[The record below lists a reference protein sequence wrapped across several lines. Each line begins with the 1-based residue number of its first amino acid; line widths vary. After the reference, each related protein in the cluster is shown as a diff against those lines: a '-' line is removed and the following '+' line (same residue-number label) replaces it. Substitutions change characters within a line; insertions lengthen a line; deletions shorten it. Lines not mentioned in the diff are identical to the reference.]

1 MNIVNIRI
9 ATRIAVLSL
18 AGLILANCSG
28 TPRPFDPGY
37 RPAPATSFT
46 VYVRPGDTLSEIA
59 ERYRVS
65 EEDIVA
71 INGIT
76 NPDYILSGDQLYVPA
91 YGVGRAPARPNAAS
105 LQTQQV
111 SYQPSNS
118 WAAPRRSAGDVPS
131 TSERFLWPVS
141 GRVISGFGTGVNGE
155 RNDGVNI
162 IADRGTPFRAA
173 GAGTV
178 RYVGN
183 ELRGFGNLLLIQHD
197 DGFVTAYAHADRVTV
212 ERGQRVEA
220 GQFVGH
226 LGSTGDVSEPQLHF
240 EIRQGTRPVDP
251 SGLLVEFPSNQASL
265 TPSDPASS

>member
-1 MNIVNIRI
+1 MVNIRV
-9 ATRIAVLSL
+9 AARLALACL

-28 TPRPFDPGY
+28 TPKQFDPGY

-76 NPDYILSGDQLYVPA
+76 DPDQILSGDQLYVPA
-91 YGVGRAPARPNAAS
+91 YGVGRASAGRNAAGP
-105 LQTQQV
+105 QTQQV
-111 SYQPSNS
+111 SYPPSRSLASPNVS
-118 WAAPRRSAGDVPS
+118 QSDAPAASKG
-131 TSERFLWPVS
+131 FLWPVS

-155 RNDGVNI
+155 RNDGINI
-162 IADRGTPFRAA
+162 VADHGTPFRAA

-178 RYVGN
+178 SYVGN

-197 DGFVTAYAHADRVTV
+197 NAFVTAYAHADRVTV
-212 ERGQRVEA
+212 ERGQRVQA

-240 EIRQGTRPVDP
+240 EIRQGTRPVNP
-251 SGLLVEFPSNQASL
+251 AGLLLEMPSNQASL

>member
-1 MNIVNIRI
+1 MNIVNIRV
-9 ATRIAVLSL
+9 ATRVAVLCV

-28 TPRPFDPGY
+28 TPRPLDPEY

-46 VYVRPGDTLSEIA
+46 VYVRPGDTLSQIA

-91 YGVGRAPARPNAAS
+91 YGVGRAPAEPTSAGPRP
-105 LQTQQV
+105 QQA
-111 SYQPSNS
+111 SYQPNNS
-118 WAAPRRSAGDVPS
+118 RMEPRQSPGAVPS

-155 RNDGVNI
+155 RNDGINI
-162 IADRGTPFRAA
+162 VANHGTPFRAA
-173 GAGTV
+173 EAGTV
-178 RYVGN
+178 SYVGN

-197 DGFVTAYAHADRVTV
+197 NGFVTAYAHADRVTV
-212 ERGQRVEA
+212 ERGQRVQA
-220 GQFVGH
+220 GQFVGY

-240 EIRQGTRPVDP
+240 EIRQGTRPVNP
-251 SGLLVEFPSNQASL
+251 SGLLVETQSSQASL
-265 TPSDPASS
+265 TPSEPASS